1 MRIRGYKVSVTAQ
14 IGIAIVVINLLVAL
28 LAPLIAPFDQATPLG
43 DAWADPNSQH
53 WLGLDNLGRDIVS
66 RLIYGARMSIG
77 LSLIITALSFLIGVI
92 TGFAAAVAG
101 GWVDQALSRI
111 VDLILS
117 MPTLIFAFVIL
128 SVLGTALPVLII
140 TIAILDS
147 TKVFRL
153 ARSVGVNIVSL
164 EFVEAARL
172 RGEGWWW
179 IVRREVL
186 PNAIPPLTAEFGLR
200 FCFTFLFIA
209 ALSFLGTRR
218 AAPRRRLGQHGEGL
232 PRHDQFRLRGAALS
246 CGRDRYSDHRRQFRR
261 RLDARDSFSR
271 PGRRRMN
278 DQTRDALRSK
288 DNPIVLDIRDM
299 RVAVRTDAGEGPVLV
314 DDVSLQLRRG
324 EVIGLIGESGAGKST
339 IGLASMGY
347 TRRDCHI
354 VGGAIIFGDTDI
366 RAVSPN
372 ERRELRGPKIAYIA
386 QSAAA
391 SFNPAHTLMEQVCE
405 AAVRHGVLS
414 PGQARAEAVSLFKQL
429 DLPSPETIGSRYPH
443 QVSGGQLQ
451 RVMAAMAMVAKPDI
465 LIFDEP
471 TTALDVTTQVE
482 CLAAFRKLIREH
494 GTAALYITHD
504 LAVVAQIADRI
515 MVLRRG
521 KMVEFGDL
529 RQILLEP
536 REDYTRRLVTERV
549 AGHNFV
555 DARVA
560 AEVPILAIDHVSADY
575 PGKPKVIDDVSLEVR
590 EGDTVAVVG
599 ESGSGKST
607 LARSHHRPLAAGRRR
622 RAIRRDKP
630 VAAPQGPRQG
640 SIAPCANDLPDA
652 RRRAQSTAHL
662 ARDDRQASGLLLQSI
677 AAGSARAGGGAVR
690 ANGSAGILHH
700 PQDQR
705 IVRRA
710 EAARVDR
717 PGACGRT

>member
-1 MRIRGYKVSVTAQ
+1 
-14 IGIAIVVINLLVAL
+14 
-28 LAPLIAPFDQATPLG
+28 
-43 DAWADPNSQH
+43 
-53 WLGLDNLGRDIVS
+53 
-66 RLIYGARMSIG
+66 
-77 LSLIITALSFLIGVI
+77 
-92 TGFAAAVAG
+92 
-101 GWVDQALSRI
+101 
-111 VDLILS
+111 
-117 MPTLIFAFVIL
+117 
-128 SVLGTALPVLII
+128 
-140 TIAILDS
+140 
-147 TKVFRL
+147 
-153 ARSVGVNIVSL
+153 
-164 EFVEAARL
+164 
-172 RGEGWWW
+172 
-179 IVRREVL
+179 
-186 PNAIPPLTAEFGLR
+186 
-200 FCFTFLFIA
+200 
-209 ALSFLGTRR
+209 
-218 AAPRRRLGQHGEGL
+218 
-232 PRHDQFRLRGAALS
+232 
-246 CGRDRYSDHRRQFRR
+246 
-261 RLDARDSFSR
+261 
-271 PGRRRMN
+271 MN
-278 DQTRDALRSK
+278 DQTGDALRSE
-288 DNPIVLDIRDM
+288 DNPIILDIRDM

-354 VGGAIIFGDTDI
+354 VGGNIIFGDTDI

-414 PGQARAEAVSLFKQL
+414 PAKARAEAVSLFKQL

-465 LIFDEP
+465 LVFDEP

-521 KMVEFGDL
+521 KMVEFGDS

-536 REDYTRRLVTERV
+536 KEDYTRRLVTERV
-549 AGHNFV
+549 AGRNFV
-555 DARVA
+555 AANVV

-575 PGKPKVIDDVSLEVR
+575 PGKPKVVDDVSLEVR
-590 EGDTVAVVG
+590 KGDTVAVVG

-607 LARSHHRPLAAGRRR
+607 LARVITGLLPRVAGDVRFNGASLSPRLKDRTKDQLRRVQMIYQMPDVALNPQHTLLETIGRPVAFYFNRSRREVRARVSELLRQMDLPESFITRKTSELSGGQKQRVSIARALAAEPDLIICDEVTSALDQLVGEEILRLLKKLQ
-622 RAIRRDKP
+622 DDLG
-630 VAAPQGPRQG
+630 VAYLFITHDLGTVKR
-640 SIAPCANDLPDA
+640 IANKVAVMLKGKMV
-652 RRRAQSTAHL
+652 
-662 ARDDRQASGLLLQSI
+662 ASGDTATVFSPPYHPYTELLLSSVPEMRPDWLDEVL
-677 AAGSARAGGGAVR
+677 AARATG
-690 ANGSAGILHH
+690 
-700 PQDQR
+700 
-705 IVRRA
+705 
-710 EAARVDR
+710 AARTSALLR
-717 PGACGRT
+717 AP